1 MSYKREDSEAKEL
14 HLGDL
19 APGYTA
25 ELNHQVTQADVD
37 AFAALTGDFN
47 PIHLDPEFAR
57 ATSFGKP
64 IVHGMLTSA
73 FISTMVG
80 MLLPGKGAL
89 WTSQTLNFVRPAF
102 VGDTITVRSEVTQV
116 SPATRTLVAKVTIT
130 NQNGAIV
137 VTGDSTVR
145 LLGEA
150 EGETAP
156 PKSAAGKPASAIA
169 PRPDLAGKAK
179 ETAGSVVLVTGG
191 SRGIGAATALAL
203 AADGHAVA
211 VNFLRDAEAADG
223 VARQITA
230 AGGRA
235 VTVGADVSNMAAVDA
250 LFTEI
255 EATLGAVT
263 GIVHCAAPEPVPQP
277 FGDVGWD
284 DFEKQF
290 RVQVGGAHH
299 CAKRAIPGM
308 AASGLGGAL
317 VFLGSIYGDSAP
329 PPQQS
334 AYVAAKAGLAGLTRS
349 LASEFGPQGV
359 RVNLVAPGMTNTQMI
374 ANLPDKAKMLAKM
387 NTPLRRLAEPE
398 DIARVIA
405 FLIGDGGR
413 HITGETIH
421 VSGGVTMG

>member
-1 MSYKREDSEAKEL
+1 MTYRREDASPIQL
-14 HLGDL
+14 SLRDL
-19 APGYTA
+19 VPGYAA
-25 ELNHQVTQADVD
+25 ELRHTVTQEDVD
-37 AFAALTGDFN
+37 TFAALTGDFN

-89 WTSQTLNFVRPAF
+89 WMSQTLNFARPAF
-102 VGDTITVRSEVTQV
+102 VGDTIIVRSEVTQV
-116 SPATRTLVAKVTIT
+116 SQATRTLVAKVTIT
-130 NQNGAIV
+130 NQNGAVI

-150 EGETAP
+150 EGEAAP
-156 PKSAAGKPASAIA
+156 SKPAAGKPAIAATPQSA
-169 PRPDLAGKAK
+169 AGDK
-179 ETAGSVVLVTGG
+179 TAGSVVLVTGG
-191 SRGIGAATALAL
+191 GRGIGAATALAL

-211 VNFLRDAEAADG
+211 VNFLRDADAAG
-223 VARQITA
+223 AVANRITA
-230 AGGRA
+230 LGGRA
-235 VTVGADVSNMAAVDA
+235 VAVGADVSNRTAVDA
-250 LFTEI
+250 LFAEI

-277 FGDVGWD
+277 FGDAGWD
-284 DFEKQF
+284 DFEEQF

-308 AASGLGGAL
+308 SASGQGGSL

-349 LASEFGPQGV
+349 LASEFGPKGV

-374 ANLPDKAKMLAKM
+374 ANLPDKAKMLARM

>member
-25 ELNHQVTQADVD
+25 ELSHQVTQADVD

-116 SPATRTLVAKVTIT
+116 SPATRTLMAKVVIT
-130 NQNGAIV
+130 NQNGAEI
-137 VTGDSTVR
+137 VTGDSTIR
-145 LLGEA
+145 LLGEDGR
-150 EGETAP
+150 EGGATKE
-156 PKSAAGKPASAIA
+156 GKPAAKPAAAAAKA
-169 PRPDLAGKAK
+169 PAAG
-179 ETAGSVVLVTGG
+179 GSVVLVTGG
-191 SRGIGAATALAL
+191 GRGIGAAAAKAL
-203 AADGHAVA
+203 AADGHSVA
-211 VNFLRDAEAADG
+211 VNYLRDAVAAAA
-223 VARQITA
+223 VVTEIQA

-235 VTVGADVSNMAAVDA
+235 MAVGGDVSDEGAVDS

-255 EATLGAVT
+255 EAALGAVT

-308 AASGLGGAL
+308 AASGQGGAL

-334 AYVAAKAGLAGLTRS
+334 AYVVAKAGLAGLTRS
-349 LASEFGPQGV
+349 LASEFGPKGV

-398 DIARVIA
+398 DVARVIA

>member
-1 MSYKREDSEAKEL
+1 MTYRREDAKPTQL
-14 HLGDL
+14 NLRDL
-19 APGYTA
+19 VPGYAA
-25 ELNHQVTQADVD
+25 ELRHTVTQEDVD
-37 AFAALTGDFN
+37 TFAALTGDFN

-89 WTSQTLNFVRPAF
+89 WMSQTLNFARPAF
-102 VGDTITVRSEVTQV
+102 VGDTIIVRSEVTQV
-116 SPATRTLVAKVTIT
+116 SPATRTLVTKVTIT
-130 NQNGAIV
+130 NQNGTII

-150 EGETAP
+150 EGESAP
-156 PKSAAGKPASAIA
+156 SKPEIGKPTFAAA
-169 PRPDLAGKAK
+169 PQPALADKATT
-179 ETAGSVVLVTGG
+179 TAGSVVLVTGG

-211 VNFLRDAEAADG
+211 VNFLRDAQSADD
-223 VARQITA
+223 VANQIMA

-235 VTVGADVSNMAAVDA
+235 VAIGADVSNRTAVDA
-250 LFTEI
+250 LFAEI

-277 FGDVGWD
+277 FGDAGWD
-284 DFEKQF
+284 DFEEQF

-308 AASGLGGAL
+308 AASGQGGSL

-349 LASEFGPQGV
+349 LASEFGPKGV
-359 RVNLVAPGMTNTQMI
+359 RVNMVAPGMTNTQMI
-374 ANLPDKAKMLAKM
+374 ASLPDKAKMLAKM

>member
-1 MSYKREDSEAKEL
+1 MTYRREDASPIQL
-14 HLGDL
+14 SLRDL
-19 APGYTA
+19 VPGYAA
-25 ELNHQVTQADVD
+25 ELRHTVTQEDVD
-37 AFAALTGDFN
+37 TFAALTGDFN

-89 WTSQTLNFVRPAF
+89 WMSQTLNFARPAF
-102 VGDTITVRSEVTQV
+102 VGDTIIVRSEVTQV
-116 SPATRTLVAKVTIT
+116 SQATRTLVAKVTIT
-130 NQNGAIV
+130 NQNGAVI

-150 EGETAP
+150 EGEAAP
-156 PKSAAGKPASAIA
+156 SKPAAGKPAIAATPQSA
-169 PRPDLAGKAK
+169 AGDK
-179 ETAGSVVLVTGG
+179 TAGSVVLVTGG
-191 SRGIGAATALAL
+191 GRGIGAATALAL

-211 VNFLRDAEAADG
+211 FNFLRDADAAG
-223 VARQITA
+223 AVANRITA
-230 AGGRA
+230 LGGRA
-235 VTVGADVSNMAAVDA
+235 VAVGADVSNRTAVDA
-250 LFTEI
+250 LFAEI

-277 FGDVGWD
+277 FGDAGWD
-284 DFEKQF
+284 DFAEQF

-308 AASGLGGAL
+308 SASGQGGSL

-349 LASEFGPQGV
+349 LASEFGPKGV

-374 ANLPDKAKMLAKM
+374 ANLPDKAKMLARM

-405 FLIGDGGR
+405 FL
-413 HITGETIH
+413 
-421 VSGGVTMG
+421 

>member
-1 MSYKREDSEAKEL
+1 
-14 HLGDL
+14 
-19 APGYTA
+19 
-25 ELNHQVTQADVD
+25 
-37 AFAALTGDFN
+37 

-89 WTSQTLNFVRPAF
+89 WMSQTLNFARPAF
-102 VGDTITVRSEVTQV
+102 VGDTIIVRSEVTQV
-116 SPATRTLVAKVTIT
+116 SQATRTLVAKVTIT
-130 NQNGAIV
+130 NQNGAVI

-150 EGETAP
+150 EGEAAP
-156 PKSAAGKPASAIA
+156 SKPAAGKPAIAATPQSA
-169 PRPDLAGKAK
+169 AGDK
-179 ETAGSVVLVTGG
+179 TAGSVVLVTGG
-191 SRGIGAATALAL
+191 GRGIGAATALAL

-211 VNFLRDAEAADG
+211 VNFLRDADAAG
-223 VARQITA
+223 AVANRITA
-230 AGGRA
+230 LGGRA
-235 VTVGADVSNMAAVDA
+235 VAVGADVSNRTAVDA
-250 LFTEI
+250 LFAEI

-277 FGDVGWD
+277 FGDAGWD
-284 DFEKQF
+284 DFEEQF

-308 AASGLGGAL
+308 SASGQGGSL

-349 LASEFGPQGV
+349 LASEFGPKGV

-374 ANLPDKAKMLAKM
+374 ANLPDKAKMLARM

-413 HITGETIH
+413 HITGE
-421 VSGGVTMG
+421 